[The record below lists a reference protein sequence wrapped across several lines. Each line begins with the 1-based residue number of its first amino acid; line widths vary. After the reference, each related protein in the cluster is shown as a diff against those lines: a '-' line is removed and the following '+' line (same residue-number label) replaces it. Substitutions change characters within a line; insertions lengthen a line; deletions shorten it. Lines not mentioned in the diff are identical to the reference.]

1 MNKNE
6 INVFL
11 RGGLGNQL
19 FQYALG
25 LHVSITQDKKLVVRE
40 DLLPESED
48 EIGGVSRWP
57 NQISHFEHSG
67 RNFSRSHQPKSDT
80 NLFGKFMQAQRMFGD
95 SAPALLLRLGIYGAE
110 TSGLLGEELITRNLR
125 SINGYAASR
134 FFALAQ
140 RQVIS
145 DQLHAIKNPSRTF
158 ETLDSEIRAKKPIVV
173 HLRMGDYLSL
183 AEIYGNISTKF
194 IQEGL
199 ASLSGADRPP
209 TWIFTQ
215 NEDDLGQ
222 DLLETINPERVID
235 SKILNRPIENLMLMS
250 HGGGLICSNST
261 LSWWAAFLSVNQQ
274 SIIVPRYGHKTNAFA
289 PDATLESW
297 KVLNVDK

>member
-6 INVFL
+6 IHVFL

-25 LHVSITQDKKLVVRE
+25 LHVSITQDKKLVIRE

-57 NQISHFEHSG
+57 NQISHFQHSG
-67 RNFSRSHQPKSDT
+67 QNFTRSHQPESDT
-80 NLFGKFMQAQRMFGD
+80 NLFGKFMQAQRMLGD
-95 SAPALLLRLGIYGAE
+95 SVPGLLLRIGIYGAE
-110 TSGLLGEELITRNLR
+110 TSGLLGDEFLTRNLR
-125 SINGYAASR
+125 TINGYAASR

-145 DQLHAIKNPSRTF
+145 DQVHAIKNPSRTF
-158 ETLDSEIRAKKPIVV
+158 ESLDSEIRAKGPIVV

-183 AEIYGNISTKF
+183 AEIYGNISAKF

-199 ASLSGADRPP
+199 ASLSGTDHPP

-215 NEDDLGQ
+215 NEDDLGR

-235 SKILNRPIENLMLMS
+235 SKVLNRPIENLMLMS

-261 LSWWAAFLSVNQQ
+261 LSWWAAFLTVNQQ
-274 SIIVPRYGHKTNAFA
+274 SVIVPRYGGKANAFA
-289 PDATLESW
+289 PDTTLDPW
-297 KVLNVDK
+297 TVINVD

>member
-6 INVFL
+6 IHVFL

-25 LHVSITQDKKLVVRE
+25 LHVSITQDKKLVIRE

-48 EIGGVSRWP
+48 EIGRVSRWP
-57 NQISHFEHSG
+57 NQISHFQHSG
-67 RNFSRSHQPKSDT
+67 QNFTRSQQPEYDT
-80 NLFGKFMQAQRMFGD
+80 NLFGKFMQAQRMLGD
-95 SAPALLLRLGIYGAE
+95 SVPGLLLRIGIYGAE
-110 TSGLLGEELITRNLR
+110 TSGLLGDEFLTRNLR
-125 SINGYAASR
+125 TINGYAASR

-145 DQLHAIKNPSRTF
+145 DQVHAIKNPSRTF
-158 ETLDSEIRAKKPIVV
+158 ESLDSEIRAKGPIVV

-183 AEIYGNISTKF
+183 AEIYGNISAKF

-199 ASLSGADRPP
+199 ASLSGTDHPP

-215 NEDDLGQ
+215 NEDDLGR

-235 SKILNRPIENLMLMS
+235 SKVLSKPIENLMLMS

-261 LSWWAAFLSVNQQ
+261 FSWWDAFLTVNQQ
-274 SIIVPRYGHKTNAFA
+274 SIIMPRYDCKTNAFA

-297 KVLNVDK
+297 RVINAD

>member
-1 MNKNE
+1 
-6 INVFL
+6 
-11 RGGLGNQL
+11 
-19 FQYALG
+19 
-25 LHVSITQDKKLVVRE
+25 LHVSITQDKKLVIRE

-57 NQISHFEHSG
+57 NQISHFQHSG
-67 RNFSRSHQPKSDT
+67 QNFTRSHQPESDT
-80 NLFGKFMQAQRMFGD
+80 NLFGKFMQAQRMLGD
-95 SAPALLLRLGIYGAE
+95 SVPGLLLRIGIYGAE
-110 TSGLLGEELITRNLR
+110 TSGLLGDEFLTRNLR
-125 SINGYAASR
+125 TINGYAASR

-145 DQLHAIKNPSRTF
+145 DQVHAIKNPSRTF
-158 ETLDSEIRAKKPIVV
+158 ESLDSEIRAKGPIVV

-183 AEIYGNISTKF
+183 AEIYGNISAKF

-199 ASLSGADRPP
+199 ASLSGTDHPP

-215 NEDDLGQ
+215 NEDDLGR

-235 SKILNRPIENLMLMS
+235 SKVLNRPIENLMLMS

-261 LSWWAAFLSVNQQ
+261 LSWWAAFLTVNQQ
-274 SIIVPRYGHKTNAFA
+274 SVIVPRYGGKANAFA
-289 PDATLESW
+289 PDTTLDPW
-297 KVLNVDK
+297 TVLNVD

>member
-1 MNKNE
+1 MKKNE
-6 INVFL
+6 IHVFL

-25 LHVSITQDKKLVVRE
+25 LHISITQDKGLVIRE

-57 NQISHFEHSG
+57 NQIRHFEHSG
-67 RNFSRSHQPKSDT
+67 PNFSRSHQPKSDT
-80 NLFGKFMQAQRMFGD
+80 NLFGKFMQAQRMLGD
-95 SAPALLLRLGIYGAE
+95 SAPGLLLRLGIYGAD
-110 TSGLLGEELITRNLR
+110 TSALLGDELLTKNLGTV
-125 SINGYAASR
+125 NGYAVSK

-140 RQVIS
+140 KESITDQV
-145 DQLHAIKNPSRTF
+145 HAIAHPSRAF
-158 ETLDSEIRAKKPIVV
+158 ETLDAEIRAKSPIVV
-173 HLRMGDYLSL
+173 HLRMGDYLPL

-194 IQEGL
+194 IHEGL
-199 ASLSGADRPP
+199 ASLSGTDRLP

-215 NEDDLGQ
+215 NEDDLGK

-235 SKILNRPIENLMLMS
+235 SKVLNRPIENLMLMS

-261 LSWWAAFLSVNQQ
+261 LSWWAAFFAVNQQ
-274 SIIVPRYGHKTNAFA
+274 NVIVPRYGRKTNAFA
-289 PDATLESW
+289 PDTTLDSW
-297 KVLNVDK
+297 KVLNLD